1 MENRDNVRNLLNTL
15 FMLLALIG
23 VVVYFA
29 FPAHHIAGLII
40 IGIAMILKIAE
51 FFIRFMF

>member
-1 MENRDNVRNLLNTL
+1 MNNREEVRNILNTL

-23 VVVYFA
+23 VVLYFA
-29 FPAHHIAGLII
+29 MPHNHIV
-40 IGIAMILKIAE
+40 GISVVGVGMVLKIAE

>member
-1 MENRDNVRNLLNTL
+1 MKNREEVRNILNTV

-29 FPAHHIAGLII
+29 VPAHHI
-40 IGIAMILKIAE
+40 IGIVIVGVAMVVKVAE

>member
-1 MENRDNVRNLLNTL
+1 MENREEVRKILDMV

-29 FPAHHIAGLII
+29 FPAHHVIGLVIV
-40 IGIAMILKIAE
+40 GIAMVIKVAE

>member
-1 MENRDNVRNLLNTL
+1 MENREEVRLKLNTV
-15 FMLLALIG
+15 FMLLALVG

-29 FPAHHIAGLII
+29 FPAHHILGLAI
-40 IGIAMILKIAE
+40 IGIAMIVKIVE

>member
-1 MENRDNVRNLLNTL
+1 MENREEVRNTLNTV
-15 FMLLALIG
+15 FMLLALVG

-29 FPAHHIAGLII
+29 VPAHHIIGLSI
-40 IGIAMILKIAE
+40 IGVAMIIKIIE

>member
-1 MENRDNVRNLLNTL
+1 MKNRDQVRATLNTV

-23 VVVYFA
+23 LIIYFA
-29 FPAHHIAGLII
+29 FPAHHIAGLVI
-40 IGIAMILKIAE
+40 IGVGMLAKIAE

>member
-1 MENRDNVRNLLNTL
+1 MKNREGVRLILNTM

-23 VVVYFA
+23 VVLYFA
-29 FPAHHIAGLII
+29 LPAHHLVGLIV
-40 IGIAMILKIAE
+40 IGVAMIIKTVE

>member
-1 MENRDNVRNLLNTL
+1 MKNRDSVRAALNAI

-23 VVVYFA
+23 LLVYFA
-29 FPAHHIAGLII
+29 FPAHHLVGLAI
-40 IGIAMILKIAE
+40 IGVGMLAKIVE

>member
-1 MENRDNVRNLLNTL
+1 MKNREEIRNILNTV
-15 FMLLALIG
+15 FMLLALVG

-29 FPAHHIAGLII
+29 FPAHHIIGLVI
-40 IGIAMILKIAE
+40 IGIALIIKVAE

>member
-1 MENRDNVRNLLNTL
+1 MKNREEIRNLLNTV
-15 FMLLALIG
+15 FMLLALVG

-29 FPAHHIAGLII
+29 FPAHHIISLVI
-40 IGIAMILKIAE
+40 IGIALIIKVAE

>member
-1 MENRDNVRNLLNTL
+1 MNNRENVRNILNTL
-15 FMLLALIG
+15 FMLLALVG

-29 FPAHHIAGLII
+29 FPAHHIIGIVI
-40 IGIAMILKIAE
+40 IGIGMVLKIAE

>member
-1 MENRDNVRNLLNTL
+1 MKNREEIRNILNTM
-15 FMLLALIG
+15 FMLLALVG

-29 FPAHHIAGLII
+29 FPAHHIIGLVI
-40 IGIAMILKIAE
+40 IGIALIIKVAE

>member
-1 MENRDNVRNLLNTL
+1 MENRDNVRNVLNTL
-15 FMLLALIG
+15 FMLLGLIG
-23 VVVYFA
+23 VIVYFA

>member
-1 MENRDNVRNLLNTL
+1 MKNRDEVRNLLNTL
-15 FMLLALIG
+15 FLLLALIG

-29 FPAHHIAGLII
+29 VPAHHVIGLAIIAVG
-40 IGIAMILKIAE
+40 MILKVVE

>member
-1 MENRDNVRNLLNTL
+1 MKNREETRNILNTL

-23 VVVYFA
+23 VVLYFA
-29 FPAHHIAGLII
+29 FPAHHLIGMI
-40 IGIAMILKIAE
+40 VIGVAMVLKIAE